1 LRLPVTGGK
10 QAMPGGRLDPVEV
23 GFAAFLVALSGLFL
37 WGARSIKPA
46 IYDNLGSA
54 ALPVTAA
61 LLVIGLV
68 GWSLWQAV
76 QRRAEE
82 PPAADA
88 VAIHDR
94 PGLGFGFLALTLGF
108 AALLGSG
115 LLGFALAG
123 FLYLAAS
130 GLLLARKAGKT
141 AVILLA
147 IAACLGFGGQYLFT
161 HFFYIAL
168 P

>member
-1 LRLPVTGGK
+1 MTGGMK
-10 QAMPGGRLDPVEV
+10 GMPGGRLDPAEV
-23 GFAAFLVALSGLFL
+23 GFAAFLVGLSGLFL

-61 LLVIGLV
+61 LLVVALV

-76 QRRAEE
+76 RRRAEE
-82 PPAADA
+82 LPAAAEAAA
-88 VAIHDR
+88 VHDH
-94 PGLGFGFLALTLGF
+94 PGLGVGFLALTFGF
-108 AALLGSG
+108 AALLGTG

-130 GLLLARKAGKT
+130 GLLLARKGGKT

-161 HFFYIAL
+161 RFFYIAL

>member
-1 LRLPVTGGK
+1 
-10 QAMPGGRLDPVEV
+10 MPGGRIDPAEV
-23 GFAAFLVALSGLFL
+23 GFAAFLVGLSGLFL

-76 QRRAEE
+76 QRRAEG
-82 PPAADA
+82 PPAAA
-88 VAIHDR
+88 EAIAIHDQ

-108 AALLGSG
+108 AALLGTG
-115 LLGFALAG
+115 WLGFALAG

-130 GLLLARKAGKT
+130 GLLLARKGGKT

-161 HFFYIAL
+161 RFFYIAL

>member
-1 LRLPVTGGK
+1 
-10 QAMPGGRLDPVEV
+10 MPGRRIDPAEV

-68 GWSLWQAV
+68 GWSLWQAF
-76 QRRAEE
+76 QRRAEG
-82 PPAADA
+82 PPVVVEA
-88 VAIHDR
+88 VASHDQ
-94 PGLGFGFLALTLGF
+94 PGLGLAFLALTLGF
-108 AALLGSG
+108 AALLGTG
-115 LLGFALAG
+115 LLGFAWSG

-130 GLLLARKAGKT
+130 GLLLARKGGKT

-161 HFFYIAL
+161 RFFYIAL